1 MYLEG
6 LDCTITKFIELY
18 GDRTGQKGTGVHGGL
33 AWIGDEKFVLLA
45 WGGEGAAD
53 AADWRRMSR
62 LAALAQHL
70 RRPVLLWDM
79 PLQVVATV
87 SQKQPLVINEAIQD
101 CKLALLRM
109 RVPVISVFKERFPV
123 VLTPEIA
130 MVDGAVIVSDHP
142 ELLASIAE
150 DLPAITM
157 AGNGKHNLT
166 QEILAL
172 IERVSRIGGAD
183 LERRRVEQIRK
194 ITMQRD

>member
-1 MYLEG
+1 MHSEG

-18 GDRTGQKGTGVHGGL
+18 GDRTGQKGDGVRGGV
-33 AWIGDEKFVLLA
+33 AWIGGEKFVLLA
-45 WGGEGAAD
+45 SGGEGAAD

-62 LAALAQHL
+62 LAALAQRL

-79 PLQVVATV
+79 PLQVVATAL
-87 SQKQPLVINEAIQD
+87 QKQPLVINEAIQD

-123 VLTPEIA
+123 VLEQEIA
-130 MVDGAVIVSDHP
+130 MVDGAVIVSDRP
-142 ELLASIAE
+142 ELFASISE
-150 DLPAITM
+150 NLPPIAT
-157 AGNGKHNLT
+157 AGNGKHDMR

-172 IERVSRIGGAD
+172 FERVSRMGGED
-183 LERRRVEQIRK
+183 LERRRVDQIRK